1 MSDKNIGSL
10 PAAASIEDD
19 SLLVAEQQGEA
30 VHFTGKQLKDYAK
43 SGVDALVAAAEA
55 AADRAETSAGS
66 VEDVAADAQA
76 AKAAA
81 AAAAASQAAAA
92 RSEQG
97 AAAAQNAASGSAS
110 AAKAQADRATSAAQT
125 AATTAAQ
132 QAAGQAASQVS
143 SQLRAEVQNLVN
155 EAGRSATIAQ
165 SAAKTAA
172 EDAVE
177 AAESDIAGYVSAAQ
191 TAKDAAEKARD
202 DAQAAVGGNF
212 MDKSI
217 YDPQGKE
224 TDIFAY
230 VDEKLKDVDVDIT
243 ADKVTFADG
252 DTFQQKYDSGELNG
266 PIGPQGNSI
275 VNIKKDPTDLS
286 GSTLVIQ
293 VKDYATNTIATYTF
307 TLPEGPDG
315 PIYYPSIDA
324 DGNLEWALI
333 GGGVYPTPDPV
344 NIKGKDA
351 TINSVNALTVQGG
364 DGIEAAMSGSTLTIK
379 AKNVETWTFTLED
392 DSIVTKKV
400 VLV

>member
-55 AADRAETSAGS
+55 AADRAETAAGS

-81 AAAAASQAAAA
+81 AAAAASQVAAAS
-92 RSEQG
+92 SEQG

-143 SQLRAEVQNLVN
+143 SQLRAEVQSLVN
-155 EAGRSATIAQ
+155 EAGRSAAIAQ

-177 AAESDIAGYVSAAQ
+177 AAESDIAGYVFAAQ
-191 TAKDAAEKARD
+191 TAKAAAEKARD
-202 DAQAAVGGNF
+202 EAQAAVGGNF

-217 YDPQGKE
+217 YDPQGKA

-230 VDEKLKDVDVDIT
+230 VDEKLKDVDLDIT
-243 ADKVTFADG
+243 ADEVTFADG
-252 DTFQQKYDSGELNG
+252 ETFQKKYDSG
-266 PIGPQGNSI
+266 
-275 VNIKKDPTDLS
+275 DLD
-286 GSTLVIQ
+286 G
-293 VKDYATNTIATYTF
+293 
-307 TLPEGPDG
+307 PEGPPGD
-315 PIYYPSIDA
+315 S
-324 DGNLEWALI
+324 
-333 GGGVYPTPDPV
+333 GVYIGSEPPESAKVWIDPNGTATP
-344 NIKGKDA
+344 
-351 TINSVNALTVQGG
+351 
-364 DGIEAAMSGSTLTIK
+364 
-379 AKNVETWTFTLED
+379 VERWTFELTDGTMVEKD
-392 DSIVTKKV
+392 VMAR
-400 VLV
+400 